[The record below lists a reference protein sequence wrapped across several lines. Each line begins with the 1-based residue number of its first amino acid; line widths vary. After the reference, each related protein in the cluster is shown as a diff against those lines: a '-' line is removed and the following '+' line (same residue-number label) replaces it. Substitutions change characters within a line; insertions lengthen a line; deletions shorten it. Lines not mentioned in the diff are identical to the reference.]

1 MFEKLLTGFGYW
13 QPLLALFSNAL
24 IFFLLL
30 AIFSLFRFFSPN
42 NASRQRVGENLVA
55 SWEQSIPLR
64 DDGAAHTGNR
74 SLFSLTER
82 VTSVDDEDF
91 GGNGRRFCLLL
102 LIFICAAF
110 WG

>member
-13 QPLLALFSNAL
+13 QPLLALFSNLL
-24 IFFLLL
+24 ILFLLL
-30 AIFSLFRFFSPN
+30 AIFFLFRFFFPN

-55 SWEQSIPLR
+55 NWEESIHLM
-64 DDGAAHTGNR
+64 DDGAGKMENNPPS
-74 SLFSLTER
+74 SLSER
-82 VTSVDDEDF
+82 AEEEDF
-91 GGNGRRFCLLL
+91 GAHGRRFCLLL